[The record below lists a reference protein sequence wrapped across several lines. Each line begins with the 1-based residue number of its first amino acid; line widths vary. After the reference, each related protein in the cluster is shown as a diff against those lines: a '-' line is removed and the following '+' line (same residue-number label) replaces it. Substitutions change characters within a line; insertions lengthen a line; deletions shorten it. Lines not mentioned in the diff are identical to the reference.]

1 MMLTDVLQQCCKE
14 RVVHMELSRILT
26 LLASTYLIL
35 PRLSILSSVGPRRL
49 VDDSDNQS
57 IHA

>member
-1 MMLTDVLQQCCKE
+1 MLPDALQQCLKKG
-14 RVVHMELSRILT
+14 VVHMEPSQILT
-26 LLASTYLIL
+26 LLASTCLIL

>member
-1 MMLTDVLQQCCKE
+1 MLYSNAVKKESYTWSYHDYLPYLLLPTD
-14 RVVHMELSRILT
+14 
-26 LLASTYLIL
+26 LIL
-35 PRLSILSSVGPRRL
+35 PHLSMLSSVGPRRL